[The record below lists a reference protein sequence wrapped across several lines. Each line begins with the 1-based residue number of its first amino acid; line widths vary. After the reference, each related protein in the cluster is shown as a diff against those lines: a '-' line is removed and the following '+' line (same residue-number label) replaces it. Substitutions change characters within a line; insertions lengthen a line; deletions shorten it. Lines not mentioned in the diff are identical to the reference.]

1 MVATP
6 VRFDESL
13 SGWERALYAFLAE
26 GERRSGSRRT
36 SPSDLSSGSRRHLGD
51 LDGQLVG
58 GGVGQAPRP
67 VDVALASVTKPLPS
81 RQIFRISQ

>member
-36 SPSDLSSGSRRHLGD
+36 SLSDLSSALNRNYLYEWPWQALLPMSSPRQRADSDRSTRR
-51 LDGQLVG
+51 
-58 GGVGQAPRP
+58 
-67 VDVALASVTKPLPS
+67 
-81 RQIFRISQ
+81 